1 MELNSLPDEILLIR
15 LRSGDEAAFRV
26 IYERYWKKLYCVARR
41 KIESLDA
48 VEELVQ
54 DIFLKLWERRR
65 ELRIEQLDAYLF
77 TAVRYA
83 TINHIKSTLIHERYV
98 DYAYVHLPEGSS
110 TTEDQ
115 MDLEELIEAVDKQL
129 NDLPEKTSQI
139 FRLNR
144 LECKSIKEISA
155 QLQVPERTVEYH
167 LSQAIK
173 ALRVYL
179 RDYILPVILLASLL
193 PYTYNY

>member
-1 MELNSLPDEILLIR
+1 MNLNSLPDEILLIR

-26 IYERYWKKLYCVARR
+26 IYERYWKKLYSVARR

-54 DIFLKLWERRR
+54 DIFLKVWERRR
-65 ELRIEQLDAYLF
+65 ESRIEQLDAYLF

-83 TINHIKSTLIHERYV
+83 TINHIKSTVIHEKYV
-98 DYAYVHLPEGSS
+98 DYAYAHLPEGAS
-110 TTEDQ
+110 TTDDQ
-115 MDLEELIEAVDKQL
+115 MDLDELIEAVDKQL
-129 NDLPEKTSQI
+129 NELPEKTSQI

-144 LECKSIKEISA
+144 LEYRSIKEISA

-179 RDYILPVILLASLL
+179 RDYILPVLILAFTL
-193 PYTYNY
+193 

>member
-1 MELNSLPDEILLIR
+1 MNLKSLPDEILLIR
-15 LRSGDEAAFRV
+15 LRTGDEAAFRE
-26 IYERYWKKLYCVARR
+26 IYQRYWKKLYSVARR

-54 DIFLKLWERRR
+54 DIFLKLWERRH
-65 ELRIEQLDAYLF
+65 ELRIERLDAYLF

-83 TINHIKSTLIHERYV
+83 TINHIKSNLIHEKYAE
-98 DYAYVHLPEGSS
+98 YAYTHLPEASS
-110 TTEDQ
+110 TTEEQ
-115 MDLEELIEAVDKQL
+115 MDLDELIEAVERQL

-144 LECKSIKEISA
+144 LEYQSVKEISSRMN
-155 QLQVPERTVEYH
+155 VPERTVEYH

-173 ALRVYL
+173 ALRIYL
-179 RDYILPVILLASLL
+179 RDYILTGLFFSCLL
-193 PYTYNY
+193 